1 MSKSTVVRV
10 TRMGKI
16 RVLHVST
23 AHQPQDPRVV
33 FKQCQ
38 TLSEQYDV
46 FCAIPRAD
54 PTIAPAI
61 QFIRLPYFRRVIWR
75 ALITCPY
82 ILLRGLLLRP
92 AIVHVY
98 VPEFVPFAFL
108 LQFLGASVI
117 YEVQEN
123 LFKKMHLKQFN
134 RGYLLEWAFRKFD
147 FLARRYCYL
156 IFTEHGY
163 LDTYT
168 GLAKP
173 YAVIYNYPLLSL
185 IEPFRQPYQPDRA
198 NPAFF
203 YIGWISF
210 ERAFDTLIDGLAQ
223 LKQRYPAFIAHFF
236 GRRTFTGTDLDR
248 LPSFDSIRSNV
259 RFYGYT
265 DQRQAFPY
273 AAHATAGLALLKPV
287 GDYPDSYTTKLF
299 EYMALGLPVITSD
312 FPLYQDVVERH
323 RCGFCLSPYDSAQ
336 LASVMTFLIEHP
348 EEARQMGERG
358 RAAVETDYNWDTEA
372 KKLVMFYSLIL
383 EEK

>member
-1 MSKSTVVRV
+1 MRL
-10 TRMGKI
+10 TRTGKI

-38 TLSEQYDV
+38 TLSDQYEV

-54 PTIAPAI
+54 PVIAPTI
-61 QFIRLPYFRRVIWR
+61 HFIRLPYFRRVIWR

-82 ILLRGLLLRP
+82 VLLRGLLLRP

-98 VPEFVPFAFL
+98 VPEFIPFAFL
-108 LQFLGASVI
+108 LRLSGVVVI

-123 LFKKMHLKQFN
+123 LFKKMHLKQVN
-134 RGYLLEWAFRKFD
+134 RGFLLERAFQTFD
-147 FLARRYCYL
+147 SMARRYCYL

-168 GLAKP
+168 GLTKP
-173 YAVIYNYPLLSL
+173 YVVIYNYPLLSL
-185 IEPFRQPYQPDRA
+185 IEPFRQPYQP
-198 NPAFF
+198 NPVNPTFF

-210 ERAFDTLIDGLAQ
+210 ERAFDTLIDGFAR
-223 LKQRYPAFIAHFF
+223 LKQRYPNFVAHFF
-236 GRRTFTGTDLDR
+236 GRRTFNNTALNR
-248 LPSFDSIRSNV
+248 LPAFDSIRSNV
-259 RFYGYT
+259 HFHGYT

-299 EYMALGLPVITSD
+299 EYMALGIPVITSN

-323 RCGFCLSPYDSAQ
+323 QCGFCLSPYDSAQ

-358 RAAVETDYNWDTEA
+358 RAAVETEYNWSSEA
-372 KKLVMFYSLIL
+372 KKLVKFYSLIL
-383 EEK
+383 EGK

>member
-1 MSKSTVVRV
+1 VHLTKT
-10 TRMGKI
+10 GKI

-38 TLSEQYDV
+38 TLSDQYDV
-46 FCAIPRAD
+46 YCAIPRAD
-54 PTIAPAI
+54 PTLSPTIH
-61 QFIRLPYFRRVIWR
+61 FIRLPYFKRVIWR
-75 ALITCPY
+75 ILITCPY
-82 ILLRGLLLRP
+82 ILVRCLLLRP

-98 VPEFVPFAFL
+98 VPEFIPFAFIFQL
-108 LQFLGASVI
+108 LGASVI

-134 RGYLLEWAFRKFD
+134 RGYLLERAFRLFD
-147 FLARRYCYL
+147 ALARQYYYL

-168 GLAKP
+168 KLAKP
-173 YAVIYNYPLLSL
+173 HAIIYNYPLLSL
-185 IEPFRQPYQPDRA
+185 MEPFRRPYQPD
-198 NPAFF
+198 PATPTFF

-210 ERAFDTLIDGLAQ
+210 ERAFDTLVEGLAQ
-223 LKQRYPAFIAHFF
+223 LKQRYPAFMVHLF
-236 GRRTFTGTDLDR
+236 GRRTFSEADLNR
-248 LPSFDSIRSNV
+248 VASFDRVRSHV
-259 RFYGYT
+259 CFHGYT
-265 DQRQAFPY
+265 DQRLAFPY

-299 EYMALGLPVITSD
+299 EYMALGLPVITSN

-323 RCGFCLSPYDSAQ
+323 QCGFCISPYDPAR

-348 EEARQMGERG
+348 AEARQMGERG
-358 RAAVETDYNWDTEA
+358 RAAVETMYNWSTEA
-372 KKLVMFYSLIL
+372 QKLLMFYSLIL
-383 EEK
+383 EGK

>member
-1 MSKSTVVRV
+1 
-10 TRMGKI
+10 MGKI

-38 TLSEQYDV
+38 TLSDQYDV
-46 FCAIPRAD
+46 FCALPGAD
-54 PTIAPAI
+54 PTLAPAI
-61 QFIRLPYFRRVIWR
+61 QFIQLPYFRRVIWR
-75 ALITCPY
+75 ILITCPY
-82 ILLRGLLLRP
+82 ILLRCLWLRP

-98 VPEFVPFAFL
+98 VPEFIPFAFVFQL
-108 LQFLGASVI
+108 LGASLI

-134 RGYLLEWAFRKFD
+134 RGYLLERAFRQFD
-147 FLARRYCYL
+147 ALARRYCYL

-168 GLAKP
+168 ELAKP
-173 YAVIYNYPLLSL
+173 YVIIYNYPLLSF
-185 IEPFRQPYQPDRA
+185 IEPYRQPYQPNRT
-198 NPAFF
+198 NPVFF

-210 ERAFDTLIDGLAQ
+210 ERAFDTLINGFAF
-223 LKQRYPAFIAHFF
+223 LKQRYPTFIVHLF
-236 GRRTFTGTDLDR
+236 GRRTFGEAALEQV
-248 LPSFDSIRSNV
+248 SGFDSVRSNV
-259 RFYGYT
+259 CFHGYT

-299 EYMALGLPVITSD
+299 EYMALGLPVVTAD

-323 RCGFCLSPYDSAQ
+323 QCGFCISPYDPIK
-336 LASVMTFLIEHP
+336 LASVLTFLTEHP
-348 EEARQMGERG
+348 EEARRMGERG
-358 RAAVETDYNWDTEA
+358 RIAVETEYNWTTEA
-372 KKLVMFYSLIL
+372 QKLFKFYSLIL
-383 EEK
+383 EGK